1 MVFHF
6 IFLYWQLFYSEG
18 EGKLSEGKLIC
29 NMICISEI
37 RGSRAIPVQMTFTYG
52 WTLDEGDDPT
62 LIDLHPCYFVEDN
75 CTGSLS
81 RYCLICYEFFSNFNY
96 IKLF

>member
-1 MVFHF
+1 
-6 IFLYWQLFYSEG
+6 
-18 EGKLSEGKLIC
+18 
-29 NMICISEI
+29 MICISEI

-75 CTGSLS
+75 CTGSLYRFNS
-81 RYCLICYEFFSNFNY
+81 RDNSDASDISIGSEDT
-96 IKLF
+96 I